1 VIRSNVEPQKQT
13 YVSPRLVT
21 YGDVAQLTQNQ
32 ATGGKN
38 DKGSGA
44 QTRTR

>member
-1 VIRSNVEPQKQT
+1 MSDETPKP
-13 YVSPRLVT
+13 PRQSYATPTLVT
-21 YGDVAQLTQNQ
+21 YGDIVKLTRS

-44 QTRTR
+44 QTRTQ

>member
-1 VIRSNVEPQKQT
+1 MTSPKASLQKRP
-13 YVSPRLVT
+13 YVAPRLTT
-21 YGDVAQLTQNQ
+21 YGDLTHLTRNQ
-32 ATGGKN
+32 PTGGKN